1 MFFPLPVFVWLL
13 ALGCKT
19 GYLFDEMILWF
30 DHEGLCIHVLRA
42 RENLTK
48 WSCKS
53 LVSQDCCLALLWKT
67 PHCAFSIA
75 QRIWKVRQFRQ
86 SESSRSQMHA
96 SEVLIFCWF
105 LFWFHLFFEEV
116 CLCFLFLL
124 FTIWINTVRQFQHF
138 STLHLTNLYWLGF
151 VLVWFCCFCS
161 SPFTTCLLLCLTLSC
176 ACSELGKGNE
186 VQWNPLNLKLVQAQ
200 KWRIQTYTL
209 DTLLVPSFF

>member
-1 MFFPLPVFVWLL
+1 MQRGIGLPPPAKFVKVSKEFTVQSFCEVTALIFRQVFCFFPLPVFVWLL
-13 ALGCKT
+13 ALVCKT
-19 GYLFDEMILWF
+19 GYVFEEMILWF

-96 SEVLIFCWF
+96 SEVHWYFVD
-105 LFWFHLFFEEV
+105 FFFGFI
-116 CLCFLFLL
+116 CFLRKF
-124 FTIWINTVRQFQHF
+124 V
-138 STLHLTNLYWLGF
+138 F
-151 VLVWFCCFCS
+151 VLFCF
-161 SPFTTCLLLCLTLSC
+161 
-176 ACSELGKGNE
+176 A
-186 VQWNPLNLKLVQAQ
+186 V
-200 KWRIQTYTL
+200 YDL
-209 DTLLVPSFF
+209 D